1 MRSETLDF
9 SIELRSGDLWFELSG
24 PFTQEQ
30 IPTFREKFLLL
41 IENGN
46 RSFIIDM
53 ERLTAIDP
61 GAIHLLLQLLS
72 TLKAKKGSLKLI
84 FKNELLTKAFLPYRN
99 IFSIFPDS
107 SLLVRRG
114 FFAMLYKQHRVLSR
128 KTGIRLSRPVAVFLL
143 VVLCGWFISLAFI
156 IHIQNRFIKNQ
167 NAELQELSQWEAS
180 SRIEIDRL
188 RNRLEPLEQLGIL
201 RDTLRSP

>member
-9 SIELRSGDLWFELSG
+9 SVESRTGDLWLNLSG

-30 IPTFREKFLLL
+30 IPTFREKIMLLV
-41 IENGN
+41 EDGN
-46 RSFIIDM
+46 RSFIINM
-53 ERLTAIDP
+53 ERITAIDP

-84 FKNELLTKAFLPYRN
+84 FNNDMLTRAFLPFRN
-99 IFSIFPDS
+99 IFSIYPDA

-114 FFAMLYKQHRVLSR
+114 ILAAIHKQRRLLSR
-128 KTGIRLSRPVAVFLL
+128 KTGIRLSRPVALFLL
-143 VVLCGWFISLAFI
+143 IILCGWFISLGFI
-156 IHIQNRFIKNQ
+156 IHLQNRYIKNQ
-167 NAELQELSQWEAS
+167 NIELKELSQWEAS
-180 SRIEIDRL
+180 SRLEIKRL

-201 RDTLRSP
+201 RDTLEQP

>member
-41 IENGN
+41 IEDGN

-61 GAIHLLLQLLS
+61 GAIHLLLQLFS
-72 TLKAKKGSLKLI
+72 TLKAKKGSLRLI
-84 FKNELLTKAFLPYRN
+84 FRNDLLTRAFLPYRN
-99 IFSIFPDS
+99 IFSIYPDS

-114 FFAMLYKQHRVLSR
+114 LLAMLYKQRRILSR

-180 SRIEIDRL
+180 SRIEIERL

-201 RDTLRSP
+201 RDTLRAP